1 MSCYLWTH
9 QAKKEGIKEGALS
22 HVVATKNA
30 EVGSVWALSFEL
42 LKKFA
47 DCLLVTFIQHLSV
60 GPPCGP
66 ANLQLSLFLQ

>member
-1 MSCYLWTH
+1 MDPPSWE
-9 QAKKEGIKEGALS
+9 EGIKEGTLA

-30 EVGSVWALSFEL
+30 DVGGVSLTWALSFKL

-47 DCLLVTFIQHLSV
+47 DGLLVTFIQQLSV
-60 GPPCGP
+60 GPTSGP